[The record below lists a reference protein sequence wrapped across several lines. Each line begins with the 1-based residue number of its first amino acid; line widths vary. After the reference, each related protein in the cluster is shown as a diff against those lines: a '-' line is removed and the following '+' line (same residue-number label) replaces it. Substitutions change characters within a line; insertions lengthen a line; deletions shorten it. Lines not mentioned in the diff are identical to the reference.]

1 MVTVKMSAAE
11 VAEVLS
17 LKGDDLSRYL
27 ERPDGLLRYEAAEA
41 IKKRA
46 GEVDGKHYTKHVP
59 DVKALLKAGDLAA
72 AEGLLLR
79 LIDAIEA
86 EGRLGGVHWTLPLW
100 FHGRLASIYKKLKR
114 PDEGGAIMAR
124 YKAQFVGKSCQPS
137 ID

>member
-11 VAEVLS
+11 VDEVLS

-72 AEGLLLR
+72 AERLLLR
-79 LIDAIEA
+79 LIEAVEA
-86 EGRLGGVHWTLPLW
+86 EGRLGGVHWTLPPW
-100 FHGRLASIYKKLKR
+100 YHGRLAGLYKKLKR
-114 PDEGGAIMAR
+114 PEDERAIMER
-124 YKAQFVGKSCQPS
+124 YKAQFVGKSWQPD